1 MRSCK
6 VLLSIISLV
15 IIFIISVPQMASSN
29 VGEDFAELYEKA
41 QVIEVHNVEPE
52 QTEGLEGQVFQ
63 EQVITVKMLSGP
75 YKGQILEAHNAL
87 SGSVGWDL
95 EVEPGDKVVLY
106 MVEHQGELAEVYL
119 SDMVRVPYLNYLI
132 IFFVILLIFIG
143 RIKGIKSLVAL
154 GLTIIAIYKIL
165 LPALLK
171 GMSPLF
177 ITILISLAVT
187 LLTMVIVAGLTKK
200 SFAATMG
207 TIGGVLVAGLLALI
221 VSNLAH
227 LTGYASEESRMLL
240 YVDGLTINMQGLLLA
255 GIIIGALGATMDVA
269 ISIASSIEEI
279 RKANPEL
286 PMSSLMQ
293 GGMNVGRDIMGTMT
307 NTLILAYA
315 GGSLPL
321 IMLFMAYE
329 TSSVSIFNSELI
341 ATEIVRA
348 ITGSIGLV
356 FSVPITAFIASL
368 LSARKQ

>member
-1 MRSCK
+1 MRNIK

-15 IIFIISVPQMASSN
+15 IIFVLTVPTIASSN
-29 VGEDFAELYEKA
+29 VDEEFLELYEKA

-52 QTEGLEGQVFQ
+52 QMEGFEDQVFQ

-75 YKGQILEAHNAL
+75 YKGQILEAHNTL
-87 SGSVGWDL
+87 SGSIGWDL
-95 EVEPGDKVVLY
+95 EVEPGDKVILY
-106 MVEHQGELAEVYL
+106 MVEQEGELTEVYL
-119 SDMVRVPYLNYLI
+119 SDMVRVPYLNYLV
-132 IFFVILLIFIG
+132 IFFVISLILIG
-143 RIKGIKSLVAL
+143 RIKGIKALVAL
-154 GLTIIAIYKIL
+154 ALTVLAIYKIL
-165 LPALLK
+165 LPALFK

-187 LLTMVIVAGLTKK
+187 LITMIIVAGWTKK
-200 SFAATMG
+200 SFAATIG
-207 TIGGVLVAGLLALI
+207 TIGGVLVAGLLALL
-221 VSNLAH
+221 VSNLAY

-240 YVDGLTINMQGLLLA
+240 YVDGLNINMQGLLLA

-286 PMSSLMQ
+286 PVSSLMKA
-293 GGMNVGRDIMGTMT
+293 GMNVGRDIMGTMT
-307 NTLILAYA
+307 NTLILAYV
-315 GGSLPL
+315 GGALPL

-356 FSVPITAFIASL
+356 FCVPITAFIASV
-368 LSARKQ
+368 LSAKKA